1 MSNFHTNGAI
11 IVKGGV
17 FIMDKDDLY
26 LKEQRER
33 LSKVFEYLK
42 KQGISQ
48 REIADNTDTEEATL
62 SSYKS
67 GKIKYIPNAF
77 LENLRRIYNITPR
90 FIRRDSDYMID
101 IQGMKLSNFK
111 SFVKSWDVID
121 RTTMDSNGKR
131 NVQKYLHFT
140 MDKNF
145 YDFLI
150 EVDKA
155 HQAVNE
161 GLSDLTGEIEQLKE
175 IFSGEPDLQEFVLVP
190 RNNFIN
196 AVTDLIQPRK
206 TFEELIDTSEYESYI
221 KE

>member
-1 MSNFHTNGAI
+1 
-11 IVKGGV
+11 
-17 FIMDKDDLY
+17 MDKNNLY

-42 KQGISQ
+42 KEGISQ
-48 REIADNTDTEEATL
+48 REIADNIDTEEATL

-77 LENLRRIYNITPR
+77 LENLRRVYNINPR
-90 FIRRDSDYMID
+90 YIRFDSDYMVD
-101 IQGMKLSNFK
+101 VQGIKLSNFEA
-111 SFVKSWDVID
+111 FVDSWDVVD
-121 RTTMDSNGKR
+121 KTTMDSNGKR
-131 NVQKYLHFT
+131 IVDKYIHFT

-145 YDFLI
+145 YEFLI
-150 EVDKA
+150 DVDIA
-155 HQAVNE
+155 RQAVNE
-161 GLSDLTGEIEQLKE
+161 GLFDLSEEMEKLKE
-175 IFSGEPDLQEFVLVP
+175 IFSGEPELQEFVLVP

-196 AVTDLIQPRK
+196 AVSDLIQPRK